1 MEHID
6 PGKMKGKTKDP
17 LTAWFLGPK
26 AENSH
31 IWKEMINYIFDDY
44 IHWRRNYF
52 PTDPV
57 VVTRIKRR
65 SHESWFDKLSTELDS
80 VLNQLKADYPFYSP
94 RYIAHMLS
102 EQSLPSVLGYFAGML
117 YNPNNVTDQ
126 AAPVMGLILKLKCQV
141 QAIKNRSGY
150 RIYHQKNCCH

>member
-1 MEHID
+1 MKIID
-6 PGKMKGKTKDP
+6 SGKEDDVSKDP

-26 AENSH
+26 AENSQ

-52 PTDPV
+52 PRDPV
-57 VVTRIKRR
+57 VVNRIKRR
-65 SHESWFDKLSTELDS
+65 AHESWFDELSTELEM

-126 AAPVMGLILKLKCQV
+126 AAPVTVPLEI
-141 QAIKNRSGY
+141 
-150 RIYHQKNCCH
+150 